1 MAKYSNA
8 DKITKMTLLLRG
20 MQHPQIQ
27 ELLAAR
33 GLDQEE
39 YDEGWRLFDAAMG
52 RSLVN
57 IPSALKK
64 NRLVEVIAKI
74 DQWENCQFEIADAGL
89 RHKFPQIH
97 AEMFQNLTKMSGAQ
111 VLVSVGTFVT
121 RYEALA
127 ARTDDTS
134 KAAVALLAK
143 RGVTAGSVAE
153 VKALLDQARNMPAL
167 EVNPDEQAQLAAMDE
182 AVHKMWAW
190 YQEWAQTAR
199 ATLTNKRL
207 RIHLGISSPSASK
220 PEEPET
226 PSAE

>member
-33 GLDQEE
+33 GLHQEE

-74 DQWENCQFEIADAGL
+74 DQWENCQD
-89 RHKFPQIH
+89 RK
-97 AEMFQNLTKMSGAQ
+97 
-111 VLVSVGTFVT
+111 SVV
-121 RYEALA
+121 
-127 ARTDDTS
+127 
-134 KAAVALLAK
+134 
-143 RGVTAGSVAE
+143 
-153 VKALLDQARNMPAL
+153 
-167 EVNPDEQAQLAAMDE
+167 
-182 AVHKMWAW
+182 
-190 YQEWAQTAR
+190 
-199 ATLTNKRL
+199 
-207 RIHLGISSPSASK
+207 
-220 PEEPET
+220 
-226 PSAE
+226 